1 MLLLKEEPRPS
12 ERALAALW
20 QRAHALPDGLV
31 TQDGRRFRV
40 VYPGR
45 PNARPGP
52 DFQGAILASE
62 DGETI
67 TGDVEVHLSAP
78 DWYSHQHHT
87 DPNYNGVILHVVL
100 RKKVAAPA
108 RQQSGVS
115 APVAAMEDVAPLL
128 ETAGQQALAGLSRLV
143 SLDDTALLAL
153 LERAGDQRFLAR
165 SRGFALEL
173 AAGDA
178 EQVLYSALLEGLGY
192 AANRKPFRDL
202 ARLVPLRALVP
213 LREEPAST
221 RLMAI
226 RAMLLRASGLMAQ
239 VAPDEAAILGR
250 LLTHL
255 PRTGTLSAHDWELFR
270 VRPANH
276 PLRRIEG
283 AAHLVDRYM
292 GTGLVRGLEEAA
304 RAGGPPHLV
313 EALTARP
320 FIGTSRARDLAV
332 NVALPFLHAMA
343 AQGRAAG
350 LSRLCLEVYRAF
362 PATQDNEMTREM
374 LRLLA
379 SRRAP
384 LKLKYARQQ
393 QGLVQL
399 YKGFLGR
406 TAGQPDWGQ
415 S

>member
-1 MLLLKEEPRPS
+1 MLVLKEEAVPS

-52 DFQGAILASE
+52 DFQGAVLASE

-67 TGDVEVHLSAP
+67 TGDVELHLSAP
-78 DWYSHQHHT
+78 DWYGHQHHT
-87 DPNYNGVILHVVL
+87 DPNYNGVVLHVVL
-100 RKKVAAPA
+100 RKKAVAPA
-108 RQQSGVS
+108 RQQSGAS

-128 ETAGQQALAGLSRLV
+128 GTAGQQVPAALSWLA
-143 SLDDTALLAL
+143 SLDDAALLAL
-153 LERAGDQRFLAR
+153 LARAGDQRFLAR

-178 EQVLYSALLEGLGY
+178 EQVLYSALLDGLGY
-192 AANRKPFRDL
+192 AANRRPFREL
-202 ARLVPLRALVP
+202 ARLVPFRVLVP

-221 RLMAI
+221 RLLVI
-226 RAMLLRASGLMAQ
+226 RAMLLHASGLMEQ
-239 VAPDEAAILGR
+239 VKPAEAAAMGR
-250 LLTHL
+250 LLRHL
-255 PRTGTLSAHDWELFR
+255 SRTGTLSADRWELFR

-276 PLRRIEG
+276 PVRRIEG
-283 AAHLVDRYM
+283 AARLLDRYLD
-292 GTGLVRGLEEAA
+292 TGLARGLEEAT
-304 RAGGPPHLV
+304 RASSPRRLA

-332 NVALPFLHAMA
+332 NVALPFLHARA
-343 AQGRAAG
+343 AQGRDAG

-362 PATQDNEMTREM
+362 PVTQDNEMTREV

-384 LKLKYARQQ
+384 LKLRYARQQ

-399 YKGFLGR
+399 YKGLLGR
-406 TAGQPDWGQ
+406 AQGMPR
-415 S
+415 